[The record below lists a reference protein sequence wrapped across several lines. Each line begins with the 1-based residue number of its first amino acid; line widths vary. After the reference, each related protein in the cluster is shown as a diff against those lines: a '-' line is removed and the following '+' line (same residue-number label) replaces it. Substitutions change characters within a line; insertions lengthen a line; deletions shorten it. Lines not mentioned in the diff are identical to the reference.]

1 MGNRERKVIRA
12 EHNDPINFTCGIC
25 KQVHEYNSED
35 PYRCEIYPEIEVNEK
50 VEVEENAPA

>member
-25 KQVHEYNSED
+25 KRVHPFVDDQYLCPDQPKD
-35 PYRCEIYPEIEVNEK
+35 PKN
-50 VEVEENAPA
+50 